1 MDQWDSVPATLEPR
15 PVCAASDGED
25 FAPFI
30 CFSHLRWDFVFQRP
44 QHLMTRAARSRRVFF
59 WEEPLRLDPSETDRS
74 APGLNLTKVGD
85 VMVATPLL
93 PTWMD
98 DQSVASAQRVILDQ
112 LVTAEQ
118 LGDAVLWYYTP
129 AALSFSDHL
138 TTQHV
143 VVYDCMDEL
152 SAFLGAD
159 PSLPNRERA
168 LLDRSDIVFTG
179 GFSLYEAKRHQHNN
193 VHPFPSGVDVA
204 HFRPARSRL
213 AEPADQRGIPH
224 PRLGFYGVIDE
235 RLDTELLAQLAVLRP
250 EWQIVLVGPT
260 VKVDPAALPQAPN
273 IHYLGGKSYADLP
286 SYLSGW
292 DVALMPFARNE
303 ATRFISPTKTPEY
316 LAGGKPVVSTPITD
330 VVRQYG
336 QTKAVRI
343 AGCPTSFA
351 AAVTDALRLAGERG
365 EWLAEADEILA
376 TTSWNDIW
384 SRMAALI
391 EEVAESKGGVH
402 GEQARAQW
410 A

>member
-1 MDQWDSVPATLEPR
+1 VCDQPLEPCQFIAELR
-15 PVCAASDGED
+15 SWLRVAVRQIQAA
-25 FAPFI
+25 
-30 CFSHLRWDFVFQRP
+30 
-44 QHLMTRAARSRRVFF
+44 
-59 WEEPLRLDPSETDRS
+59 
-74 APGLNLTKVGD
+74 
-85 VMVATPLL
+85 
-93 PTWMD
+93 
-98 DQSVASAQRVILDQ
+98 DQNPCNCSFNV
-112 LVTAEQ
+112 
-118 LGDAVLWYYTP
+118 
-129 AALSFSDHL
+129 AALSIRWIAWQRTARHDGIRSASQDCDPVPTALALPHSPVPDIAQGSFGEVRL
-138 TTQHV
+138 ARLQFLQTNHV
-143 VVYDCMDEL
+143 
-152 SAFLGAD
+152 
-159 PSLPNRERA
+159 RRA

-179 GFSLYEAKRHQHNN
+179 GFSLHEAKRHQHNN

-204 HFRPARSRL
+204 HFRPARGRL

-376 TTSWNDIW
+376 TTSWDDIW

-402 GEQARAQW
+402 GEQARAHW
-410 A
+410 S